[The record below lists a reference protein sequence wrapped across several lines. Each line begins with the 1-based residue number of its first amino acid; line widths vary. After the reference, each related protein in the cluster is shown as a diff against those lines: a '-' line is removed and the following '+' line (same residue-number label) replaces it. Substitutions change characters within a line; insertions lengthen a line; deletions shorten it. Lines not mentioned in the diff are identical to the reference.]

1 MDQVLQV
8 DLQVKVVLITHQE
21 NKKGQVKAS
30 VAYSPA
36 HSYKFA
42 MIYLLVYYGELI
54 VQLIGLA

>member
-30 VAYSPA
+30 VAYCSPA
-36 HSYKFA
+36 IKFHTELGC
-42 MIYLLVYYGELI
+42 MTFVLVCKFEAGK
-54 VQLIGLA
+54 